1 MKKIVFFVMIIFS
14 ATVVLSDKA
23 YLQTK
28 GYVSIYPSEAK
39 EIMDTEKNVVILDAR
54 TPGEYEREHIPNA
67 ILIPHTEINEKAEE
81 LIPDKQ
87 SKILIYCQNSIR
99 AISAAKRLV
108 KLGYTN
114 VCVFGGI
121 INWEYETVK

>member
-1 MKKIVFFVMIIFS
+1 MIIFS
-14 ATVVLSDKA
+14 VTVVLRDKV
-23 YLQTK
+23 YSQTK

-39 EIMDTEKNVVILDAR
+39 EIMDTEKNVVILDVR
-54 TPGEYEREHIPNA
+54 TPGEYESCHIPNA
-67 ILIPHTEINEKAEE
+67 ILISHTEINEKAEE

-87 SKILIYCQNSIR
+87 SKILVYCQNGIR